1 MKKTI
6 LFVEDDIATI
16 DVYKTALEA
25 AGFDVDPMLL
35 GEEAIRRIKEIKQG
49 ETKKPDLVLLDL
61 LLPDINGIEVL
72 EEIRKHEKTKNM
84 LVLILTNYSSKEL
97 ETRGLLLKA
106 EKYLLKTDYPPSKL
120 VELVK
125 KELK

>member
-1 MKKTI
+1 MKKRI

-16 DVYKTALEA
+16 DVYKIALES

-35 GEEAIRRIKEIKQG
+35 GGEAIRRIEEIDKG
-49 ETKKPDLVLLDL
+49 EAEKPDLVLLDL
-61 LLPDINGIEVL
+61 LLPDMNGIEVL
-72 EEIRKHEKTKNM
+72 EEIRKRENTKNM
-84 LVLILTNYSSKEL
+84 PVLILTNYSSKEL

-120 VELVK
+120 VEFIK
-125 KELK
+125 KEFK

>member
-1 MKKTI
+1 MKKRI

-16 DVYKTALEA
+16 DVYKIALES

-35 GEEAIRRIKEIKQG
+35 GGEAIRRIEEIDKG
-49 ETKKPDLVLLDL
+49 EAEKPDLVLLDL
-61 LLPDINGIEVL
+61 LEVL
-72 EEIRKHEKTKNM
+72 EEIRKRENTKNM
-84 LVLILTNYSSKEL
+84 PVLILTNYSSKEL

-120 VELVK
+120 VEFIK
-125 KELK
+125 KEFK